1 MTSNAT
7 QDLVVPPSVSLARAG
22 MDRRRGP
29 VSARHLL
36 FGGRR
41 IRMRR
46 AEEAARPHLVDRYD
60 PRLVG
65 MSVLL
70 MTLSIADA
78 VATLLLLNSGCEEVN
93 PAMRVLLDHGVGSFL
108 AGKLALTGAGCLVL
122 VIFHKYP
129 LFRSALRVG
138 HVLPILIGLY
148 ATLNAYQAVLLF
160 AS

>member
-1 MTSNAT
+1 
-7 QDLVVPPSVSLARAG
+7 
-22 MDRRRGP
+22 
-29 VSARHLL
+29 
-36 FGGRR
+36 
-41 IRMRR
+41 MRR

-60 PRLVG
+60 SRLVG

-93 PAMRVLLDHGVGSFL
+93 PAMKVLLDHGVGSFL

-129 LFRSALRVG
+129 LFRSAVRVG
-138 HVLPILIGLY
+138 HILPILVGLY
-148 ATLNAYQAVLLF
+148 ITLNAYQAVLLF
-160 AS
+160 ES